1 MKASPPSS
9 DALTQMMN
17 RLRQADRAWQQ
28 QRAAV
33 WLLRGAQWLLL
44 VLVVLLVTDVFLHL
58 DAPLRLTLSLIAA
71 LAAFGLLG
79 WLARQAWFVTNPAE
93 RIARLLESRAPEL
106 GSKLINVLQLR
117 EKFLADTSSSGL
129 TRTLANQAVNDA
141 AAEVREVRFLP
152 LTREPDLGR
161 GLKHALWAG
170 AAFIV
175 LAACTFQAFST
186 TLIRFL
192 DPFGDHP
199 PYSLTNLWLE
209 EPAQRGSSVLYR
221 DSFTVK
227 CRWSGHDPKELFLTA
242 HPPGEPEKA
251 VTIPMFAQEQGVFVQ
266 KIEDVRTDLVIH
278 THTRNRWS
286 RSRTHPL
293 TVLLTPQFLMAS
305 VSIAPPEYT
314 GLPAKGSEFGF
325 NGLNALKGSRVTFRL
340 ASNRP
345 LKEGQIMLA
354 TASGKPQAIKLAPD
368 TEKPD
373 EVTGSFIAEE
383 SGRMT
388 FALTDI
394 GGIPSD
400 AEKSSAFT
408 VTHDLAP
415 QVAIAEP
422 ARDGF
427 LVEGHAMNA
436 RITASDDYG
445 LKNLRVMVS
454 RNETYGEPVER
465 TFKSVTR
472 SEAITLPL
480 SEGVKTGDVITLF
493 AEAID
498 THPNPPHVARSET
511 RRLTVISKEQFND
524 FMRQRHDIADLEAKY
539 AALMEQHQQLLDQQ
553 KKLAEEAAKLA
564 DSKKPEDAKKRE
576 ELQKQQEKL
585 NQELLK
591 SAERMEQFVAEAPL
605 YEVEK
610 SFQDDLKRE
619 AQQVR
624 DSVAANQKANGSQP
638 DSQSFAEEA
647 KKHHERMAGAQQEAQ
662 EKIEKAIAELSQL
675 QEIMKDFNRFK
686 ALFEMQQQVTSQ
698 TEPYLHKP
706 TMTEADQLAVQDLG
720 AQERAISGEL
730 KELAEKLQ
738 ADAAAAEK
746 NFPKAASSARKL
758 AEAMEDVR
766 MDHLASSAAQ
776 KMLAGDGKSGHQGA
790 QRLEQEMRALFGECK
805 GGEGE
810 MSNELDQ
817 FLSLSQCMNPS
828 MGQGGMFQQ
837 MMQSQKFGKGGRSR
851 GGEGMGMGGFMMGDD
866 PAGSQNVY
874 GADQNLGRVSKG
886 MGDGQTP
893 PGEDVS
899 MQPTITKSDVS
910 TGAAEVNRSTDA
922 IPAAT
927 LIEQYRGLTEA
938 YFERI
943 TGKPADAQPP
953 AQEKKP

>member
-1 MKASPPSS
+1 MNAAPPSS
-9 DALTQMMN
+9 DSLTQMMN

-28 QRAAV
+28 QRATV
-33 WLLRGAQWLLL
+33 WLLRGTQWLLL
-44 VLVVLLVTDVFLHL
+44 MLVVLLVADVFLHL
-58 DAPLRLTLSLIAA
+58 DAPLRLTLSLLAA
-71 LAAFGLLG
+71 LSALGLLG
-79 WLARQAWFVTNPAE
+79 WLARQAWFVTNPTE
-93 RIARLLESRAPEL
+93 RIARLLESREPEL

-141 AAEVREVRFLP
+141 AGEVREVRFLP
-152 LTREPDLGR
+152 LTREPEVGR
-161 GLKHALWAG
+161 GLKRMLWAG
-170 AAFIV
+170 VAFLV
-175 LAACTFQAFST
+175 LAGVTFQAFTT
-186 TLIRFL
+186 TLIRYL
-192 DPFGDHP
+192 DPYGDHP
-199 PYSLTNLWLE
+199 PYSLTSLWLE
-209 EPAQRGSSVLYR
+209 GPAQRGSSVLYR

-242 HPPGEPEKA
+242 HPPGEPDKS

-266 KIEDVRTDLVIH
+266 KIEDIRTNLEIH
-278 THTRNRWS
+278 VHTRNGWS
-286 RSRTHPL
+286 RSRVHPL
-293 TVLLTPQFLMAS
+293 TVLLTPQFLAAS

-340 ASNRP
+340 TSNRP
-345 LKEGQIMLA
+345 LKEGLITLA

-368 TEKPD
+368 VEKPD
-373 EVTGSFIAEE
+373 EVSGSFVAEE

-388 FALTDI
+388 FAITDV

-427 LVEGHAMNA
+427 VVEGHAMNA

-445 LKNLRVMVS
+445 LKTMRVMVS
-454 RNETYGEPVER
+454 RNEVFADPVER
-465 TFKSVTR
+465 SFKSVTR
-472 SEAITLPL
+472 NETISLPL
-480 SEGVKTGDVITLF
+480 SDGVKPGDVITLF

-511 RRLTVISKEQFND
+511 RRLTVISKEQYND
-524 FMRQRHDIADLEAKY
+524 FMRQRHEIADLEAKY

-553 KKLAEEAAKLA
+553 KKLAEEAKKLT
-564 DSKKPEDAKKRE
+564 DSKKPEDAKKAA

-624 DSVAANQKANGSQP
+624 DSVAANQKANDSKP

-647 KKHHERMAGAQQEAQ
+647 QKHHERMAGAQQEAQ

-675 QEIMKDFNRFK
+675 QEIMKDFNRFQ

-698 TEPYLHKP
+698 TEPYLNKQS
-706 TMTEADQLAVQDLG
+706 MTEADQLAVQDLG
-720 AQERAISGEL
+720 ANERAIGSEL
-730 KELAEKLQ
+730 KELAGKLRE
-738 ADAAAAEK
+738 DAAAAEEK
-746 NFPKAASSARKL
+746 FPKAASSARKL
-758 AEAMEDVR
+758 AEAMENVR
-766 MDHLASSAAQ
+766 MDQLAASAAQ
-776 KMLAGDGKSGHQGA
+776 KMLAGDGKKGHQGA
-790 QRLEQEMRALFGECK
+790 QRLEQEMRALFGQCQ
-805 GGEGE
+805 GGQGE

-817 FLSLSQCMNPS
+817 FLSLSQCMKPG
-828 MGQGGMFQQ
+828 MGQGSLFQQ
-837 MMQSQKFGKGGRSR
+837 MMKSQKFGQGRSR
-851 GGEGMGMGGFMMGDD
+851 GGEGMGMGGFMMGND

-874 GADQNLGRVSKG
+874 GADEQLGRVNKG
-886 MGDGQTP
+886 MGEGQTP
-893 PGEDVS
+893 PSEAVS

-910 TGAAEVNRSTDA
+910 TGAAEVNRATDA

-943 TGKPADAQPP
+943 TGKPGDPKPP

>member
-1 MKASPPSS
+1 MNAPPSKDS
-9 DALTQMMN
+9 LTHLMV
-17 RLRQADRAWQQ
+17 RLKQADRAWQQ
-28 QRAAV
+28 QRATI

-44 VLVVLLVTDVFLHL
+44 ALVVLLVTDVFLHL
-58 DAPLRLTLSLIAA
+58 DAPLRLTLSLAA
-71 LAAFGLLG
+71 AAGAIGLFA
-79 WLARQAWFVTNPAE
+79 WLAHQAWFFTNPTE
-93 RIARLLESRAPEL
+93 RTARLLESRDPEL

-117 EKFLADTSSSGL
+117 ETFLASSDSSAL
-129 TRTLANQAVNDA
+129 TRSLATQAVNDA
-141 AAEVREVRFLP
+141 AAEVHGVRFMP
-152 LTREPDLGR
+152 LTREPGVNR
-161 GLKHALWAG
+161 GLKQALG
-170 AAFIV
+170 V
-175 LAACTFQAFST
+175 LALFVVLAIGTFEVFST

-192 DPFGDHP
+192 DPMGDHP
-199 PYSLTNLWLE
+199 PYSLTSLTLE

-221 DSFTVK
+221 ESFTVK

-251 VTIPMFAQEQGVFVQ
+251 VTIPMFAQEKGVFVQ
-266 KIEDVRTDLVIH
+266 KIEDVRTNLVIH
-278 THTRNRWS
+278 AHTRNGWS

-305 VSIAPPEYT
+305 VSVAPPAYT
-314 GLPAKGSEFGF
+314 GLAAKGSEFGF

-345 LKEGQIMLA
+345 LKEGVITLA
-354 TASGKPQAIKLAPD
+354 TASGKPQAIKLTPD
-368 TEKPD
+368 AEKPD
-373 EVTGSFIAEE
+373 EVSGSFVADE

-388 FALTDI
+388 FALTDV

-422 ARDGF
+422 LRDGF
-427 LVEGHAMNA
+427 LVEGHPMNA
-436 RITASDDYG
+436 RITAGDDYG
-445 LKNLRVMVS
+445 LKSLRVMVS
-454 RNETYGEPVER
+454 RNEQYGEPVER
-465 TFKSVTR
+465 TFKEITR
-472 SEAITLPL
+472 NEVLTLPL

-511 RRLTVISKEQFND
+511 RRLTVISKEQYND
-524 FMRQRHDIADLEAKY
+524 FMRLRHEVADLEAKY

-564 DSKKPEDAKKRE
+564 DSKNPADAQKQA

-585 NQELLK
+585 NEELLK
-591 SAERMEQFVAEAPL
+591 SAERMEKFVAEAPL
-605 YEVEK
+605 YEIEK

-624 DSVAANQKANGSQP
+624 DSVAANQKANSQSP
-638 DSQSFAEEA
+638 DSKSFAQESKE
-647 KKHHERMAGAQQEAQ
+647 HHERMAGAQKEAQ
-662 EKIEKAIAELSQL
+662 EKIEKAIADLDKL
-675 QEIMKDFNRFK
+675 QDIMKDFNRFK
-686 ALFEMQQQVTSQ
+686 MLFEQQQQVTAQ
-698 TEPYLHKP
+698 TEPYLQKQ

-720 AQERAISGEL
+720 AMERAIGSEL
-730 KELAEKLQ
+730 AELAEKLK
-738 ADAAAAEK
+738 ADAAAAEEK
-746 NFPKAASSARKL
+746 FPKAASSARKL

-766 MDHLASSAAQ
+766 MDNLASKAAG
-776 KMLAGDGKSGHQGA
+776 KMLAGDGKGGHQGA
-790 QRLEQEMRALFGECK
+790 QRLEQEMRALFGQCK
-805 GGEGE
+805 GGEGD
-810 MSNELDQ
+810 MSSELDQ

-828 MGQGGMFQQ
+828 MGQGNMFQQ
-837 MMQSQKFGKGGRSR
+837 MMQSKKFGKGNGRA
-851 GGEGMGMGGFMMGDD
+851 GGEGMGMGGFMMGND

-874 GADQNLGRVSKG
+874 GADEQLGRVNKG
-886 MGDGQTP
+886 MGEGQTP
-893 PGEDVS
+893 PAADVS
-899 MQPTITKSDVS
+899 VQPAITKSDVS
-910 TGAAEVNRSTDA
+910 TGAAEVNRATDA

-943 TGKPADAQPP
+943 TGKPTDPKPP
-953 AQEKKP
+953 TQEKKP

>member
-1 MKASPPSS
+1 MNAPSS
-9 DALTQMMN
+9 KDPLTQLMV
-17 RLRQADRAWQQ
+17 RLKQADRAWQQ
-28 QRAAV
+28 QRAAI
-33 WLLRGAQWLLL
+33 WLLRGVQWLLL

-71 LAAFGLLG
+71 LSALGLFA
-79 WLARQAWFVTNPAE
+79 WLAHQAWFFTNPTE
-93 RIARLLESRAPEL
+93 RTARLLESREPEL

-117 EKFLADTSSSGL
+117 EKFVASEGASAL
-129 TRTLANQAVNDA
+129 TRTLATQAVDDA
-141 AAEVREVRFLP
+141 AAEVREVRFMP
-152 LTREPDLGR
+152 LTREPGVGR
-161 GLKHALWAG
+161 NLRN
-170 AAFIV
+170 AFFSGGVFV
-175 LAACTFQAFST
+175 LAAVGTFQAFST

-199 PYSLTNLWLE
+199 PYSLTNLWLD

-221 DSFTVK
+221 EGFTVK

-242 HPPGEPEKA
+242 HPPGEPEKS
-251 VTIPMFAQEQGVFVQ
+251 VTIPMFAQEKGVFVQ
-266 KIEDVRTDLVIH
+266 KIEDVRTNLVIH
-278 THTRNRWS
+278 AHTRNGWS

-293 TVLLTPQFLMAS
+293 TVLLTPQFLVAS
-305 VSIAPPEYT
+305 VSVAPPEYT
-314 GLPAKGSEFGF
+314 GLAAKGGEFGF
-325 NGLNALKGSRVTFRL
+325 GGLNALKGSRVTFRI

-345 LKEGQIMLA
+345 LKEGVITLA

-368 TEKPD
+368 KEKPD
-373 EVTGSFIAEE
+373 EVSGSFIAAD

-427 LVEGHAMNA
+427 LVEGHPMNA

-445 LKNLRVMVS
+445 LKTLRVMVS
-454 RNETYGEPVER
+454 RNEKYAEPVER
-465 TFKSVTR
+465 TFKEITR
-472 SEAITLPL
+472 NEALTLPL
-480 SEGVKTGDVITLF
+480 SEGVKAGDVVTLF

-498 THPNPPHVARSET
+498 THPTPPHVARSET
-511 RRLTVISKEQFND
+511 RRLMVISKEQYND
-524 FMRQRHDIADLEAKY
+524 FMRQQHDIADLEAKY

-553 KKLAEEAAKLA
+553 KKLAEEAAKLV
-564 DSKKPEDAKKRE
+564 DSKKPEDQQKRA
-576 ELQKQQEKL
+576 ELQERQDEL
-585 NQELLK
+585 NKDLLK

-605 YEVEK
+605 YDVEK
-610 SFQDDLKRE
+610 SFQDDLKQA
-619 AQQVR
+619 AQEVR
-624 DSVAANQKANGSQP
+624 DSVAANQKAGGLQP
-638 DSQSFAEEA
+638 DSKSFAQEA
-647 KKHHERMAGAQQEAQ
+647 KEHHERMAGAQQEAQ

-686 ALFEMQQQVTSQ
+686 MLFEQQQQVTAQ
-698 TEPYLHKP
+698 TEPYLHKQ
-706 TMTEADQLAVQDLG
+706 TSTEADQLAVQDLG
-720 AQERAISGEL
+720 AMERAVGSEL
-730 KELAEKLQ
+730 TELAEKLR
-738 ADAAAAEK
+738 ADAAAAEEK
-746 NFPKAASSARKL
+746 FPKAAASARKL
-758 AEAMEDVR
+758 ADAMEDVR
-766 MDHLASSAAQ
+766 MDNLASKAAQ
-776 KMLAGDGKSGHQGA
+776 KMLAGDGKGGHQGA

-810 MSNELDQ
+810 MSDELDQ

-828 MGQGGMFQQ
+828 MGQGSLFQQ
-837 MMQSQKFGKGGRSR
+837 MMQSKKFGKGKGMS
-851 GGEGMGMGGFMMGDD
+851 GSQGMGMGGFMMGDD

-874 GADQNLGRVSKG
+874 GAEERLGRVNKG
-886 MGDGQTP
+886 SGEGQTP
-893 PGEDVS
+893 PAADVS
-899 MQPTITKSDVS
+899 MQPSITKSDIS
-910 TGAAEVNRSTDA
+910 TGATEVNRATDA

-938 YFERI
+938 YFDRI
-943 TGKPADAQPP
+943 TGKPVESKPP